1 MRLSKNQLAVVA
13 LITANMIWGAA
24 PPIFK
29 WALHDIH
36 PFTLAFLRFFI
47 PALILLPFCWKKLH
61 LKPNVFFKMI
71 IINLFGITINIIF
84 FFQGLLRAP
93 SINAALIG
101 SSAPVF
107 IILFSLFFLKEKPR
121 KKLITGSL
129 IGLLGVMLVL
139 GAPLILD
146 GKLAVVGNLF
156 YLFAMF
162 GSVIAI
168 LILRGVAKKNDPV
181 TLTFWSFL
189 MGSTGFVPFFAN
201 EVHHYGFLPHLTY
214 QGLTGLLFGIFF
226 SSLTAYF
233 LQTWA
238 IKYLTAADVSVFTY
252 IDPVVTIL
260 IAAPLLGEFPDFI
273 FVVGSVMVV
282 LGILMAEGRFHWHP
296 LHLFLKK

>member
-1 MRLSKNQLAVVA
+1 
-13 LITANMIWGAA
+13 
-24 PPIFK
+24 
-29 WALHDIH
+29 
-36 PFTLAFLRFFI
+36 
-47 PALILLPFCWKKLH
+47 
-61 LKPNVFFKMI
+61 
-71 IINLFGITINIIF
+71 
-84 FFQGLLRAP
+84 
-93 SINAALIG
+93 
-101 SSAPVF
+101 
-107 IILFSLFFLKEKPR
+107 
-121 KKLITGSL
+121 
-129 IGLLGVMLVL
+129 
-139 GAPLILD
+139 
-146 GKLAVVGNLF
+146 
-156 YLFAMF
+156 
-162 GSVIAI
+162 
-168 LILRGVAKKNDPV
+168 
-181 TLTFWSFL
+181 